1 MSRIGKKIISV
12 PSSVK
17 VEIQGNNVKVKGPKG
32 ELSKEF
38 HEYMEILKENEFL
51 MVKRKVDSKQADQLH
66 GLTRSLLYNMVYGV
80 SEGFNKQL
88 EIQGVGYRSQM
99 DGTNLILNVGYS
111 HPVKIEPPNGI
122 QIKVDNNTEI
132 TVSGIDKEVVGQIAS
147 KIRSVRKPEPYKGKG
162 IRYKNEYVIRKVG
175 KAGKG
180 K

>member
-12 PSSVK
+12 PSNVEVK
-17 VEIQGNNVKVKGPKG
+17 IQENKITVKGPRG

-38 HEYMEILKENEFL
+38 HEYMEIMQEKESL
-51 MVKRKVDSKQADQLH
+51 IVKRKVDSKKANQLH
-66 GLTRSLLYNMVYGV
+66 GLTRSLLYNMVHGV

-99 DGTNLILNVGYS
+99 DGSNLILNVGYS
-111 HPVKIEPPNGI
+111 HPIKIEPPRDI
-122 QIKVDNNTEI
+122 QIKVNNNTEI
-132 TVSGIDKEVVGQIAS
+132 TVSGIDKEAVGHIAS